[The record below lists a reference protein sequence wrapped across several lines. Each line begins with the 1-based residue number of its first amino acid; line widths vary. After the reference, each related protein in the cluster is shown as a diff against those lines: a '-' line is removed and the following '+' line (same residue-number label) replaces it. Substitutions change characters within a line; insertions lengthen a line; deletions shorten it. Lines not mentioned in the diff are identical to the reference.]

1 MQENYSWYLIEQFK
15 KQIGAKSD
23 RQAGLLIDKMTDG
36 NLGQIKKGDRHLTP
50 EQGMFIAERCGLDI
64 GEVLVKLDME
74 KAKSPAIKAELEKVL
89 KRLAGVFAG
98 VMLTMSLALMPAPS
112 EAAASA

>member
-1 MQENYSWYLIEQFK
+1 VENNYSYWLAEQFK
-15 KQIGAKSD
+15 KQLNLPSD
-23 RQAGLLIDKMTDG
+23 RQVALRIEKLTEAS
-36 NLGQIKKGDRHLTP
+36 LGQIKKGDRHLTP
-50 EQGMFIAERCGLDI
+50 EQAMFIAETCGFDI
-64 GEVLVKLDME
+64 GEVLVRLDME

-98 VMLTMSLALMPAPS
+98 IMLTMSLALMPAPS